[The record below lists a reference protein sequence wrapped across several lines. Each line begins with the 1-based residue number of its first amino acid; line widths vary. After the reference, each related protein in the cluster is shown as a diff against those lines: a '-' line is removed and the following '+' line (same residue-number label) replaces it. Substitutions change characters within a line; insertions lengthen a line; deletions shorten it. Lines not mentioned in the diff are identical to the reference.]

1 MPLFAIYAVDKPDT
15 LAIRLEH
22 YAEHRTYNE
31 EQESAGVKTI
41 FSGPLQTDDGEVM
54 NGSLLIVEAA
64 DRAAVERYIAQDPF
78 QRYGVWAEVKI
89 NRFHRR
95 KG

>member
-1 MPLFAIYAVDKPDT
+1 MPLYAIYAVDKPDT

-31 EQESAGVKTI
+31 EQDSAGVRTI
-41 FSGPLQTDDGEVM
+41 ISGPLQTDDGDVM
-54 NGSLLIVEAA
+54 NGSLLIVQAA
-64 DRAAVERYIAQDPF
+64 DRDAVERYVTNDPF
-78 QRYGVWAEVKI
+78 NIHGVWGEVKI
-89 NRFHRR
+89 NRFYRR

>member
-1 MPLFAIYAVDKPDT
+1 MPLFAIYAVDKPET

-41 FSGPLQTDDGEVM
+41 VSGPLQTDNGDVM

-64 DRAAVERYIAQDPF
+64 DRAAVERYIANDPF
-78 QRYGVWAEVKI
+78 NHHGVWGEVKI
-89 NRFHRR
+89 SRFHRR

>member
-1 MPLFAIYAVDKPDT
+1 MPLYVIYAVDKPDT

-22 YAEHRTYNE
+22 YAEHRAYNE

-54 NGSLLIVEAA
+54 NGSLLIVDAP
-64 DRAAVERYIAQDPF
+64 DRAAVERYVSNDPF
-78 QRYGVWAEVKI
+78 NHHGVWGEVKI
-89 NRFHRR
+89 SRFHRR